1 VNLLASHVGKQTAA
15 FTRLDL
21 PPTLGPPWTLKIRAQ
36 QKAVKQKK
44 LRVKG
49 HEAEICISLA
59 AEKKNLEDLP
69 CQRIIWALVSPPA
82 GSERRGVG
90 VRVTVGKRN
99 IARSSNR
106 TLASPLSQ
114 TSSAAYCWSSTT
126 GYLRKIHIY
135 SQDVTRT

>member
-21 PPTLGPPWTLKIRAQ
+21 SPTLGPPWTLKIRAQ
-36 QKAVKQKK
+36 PKAVKQKK

-49 HEAEICISLA
+49 HEAGICISLA
-59 AEKKNLEDLP
+59 AEKLEDLP

-126 GYLRKIHIY
+126 GYLLKIHIY
-135 SQDVTRT
+135 SQAVTRT